1 MHNAPQE
8 TFSCDILSL
17 SHDGRGVA
25 RPEGDAGPVC
35 FVARAL
41 PGQRV
46 RARVTRR
53 RARHVEAVCIDVLRP
68 APGEVAPLCPHA
80 DDCGGCPLQRLPY
93 AAQLQAKADLLRH
106 VPAFGKGA
114 CPVTEDAAA
123 CSQRPVPVGT

>member
-25 RPEGDAGPVC
+25 RPQGADGPVC

-46 RARVTRR
+46 RAKVIRR
-53 RARHVEAVCIDVLRP
+53 RARHVEAVCLEVVRP
-68 APGEVAPLCPHA
+68 APDEVPPLCPHA
-80 DDCGGCPLQRLPY
+80 DDCGGCPLQRMPY
-93 AAQLQAKADLLRH
+93 AAQLRTKGELLRQALPRLGGFGG
-106 VPAFGKGA
+106 VLPAGPRA
-114 CPVTEDAAA
+114 SPPRRAR
-123 CSQRPVPVGT
+123 SR